1 MTRDLLNSHQRQALA
16 ITLRQLERTLRGIVR
31 DLSNEEQ
38 AILYRSVI
46 TLPEERRP
54 EVKHLAETALERIAW
69 LARRFELPQKTYDN
83 SASLRGPLALLRSDL
98 HDAHAAKLKRFGE
111 VDPALETELDPSLDE
126 LIAILFEITR
136 LSQK

>member
-46 TLPEERRP
+46 TLPEERRSQ
-54 EVKHLAETALERIAW
+54 VKQLAETALERIAW
-69 LARRFELPQKTYDN
+69 LAHRFELPQKTYDN

-126 LIAILFEITR
+126 LITILFEITR

>member
-54 EVKHLAETALERIAW
+54 EVKRLAETALERIAW

-83 SASLRGPLALLRSDL
+83 SASLRGRWPCCAAICTMRTLRS
-98 HDAHAAKLKRFGE
+98 
-111 VDPALETELDPSLDE
+111 
-126 LIAILFEITR
+126 
-136 LSQK
+136 